1 MRISA
6 IHELLNTEAKKI
18 EGAKKTDSASKSKA
32 FPSDKTE
39 FSSSAQRLNETKSHI
54 ETISAQL
61 ANVPDVRPEKV
72 AEVKEKIKNG
82 FYNSADFVDKL
93 ADKLLEDFNIK
104 NPTG

>member
-6 IHELLNTEAKKI
+6 IHELLNTEAKKV
-18 EGAKKTDSASKSKA
+18 EGAKKAESSSKSKV

-39 FSSSAQRLNETKSHI
+39 FSSKAQRLNETKAQI
-54 ETISAQL
+54 DIISSKL
-61 ANVPDVRPEKV
+61 ANAPDIRTEKV

-82 FYNSADFVDKL
+82 FYNSEDFVNKL

-104 NPTG
+104 NPNG